1 MRSGD
6 AQLSKVKASTLA
18 ETWTI
23 RPRKP
28 GSPPATNNIPGVA
41 QRQSRVMTARRIET
55 GHPGQHRSPPGL
67 SMRHPS
73 ADGRNGGNSCGQPG
87 TVRRRFGMP
96 CRWASVLVG
105 GWLRSSHPLKSRAKA
120 CSDTYRSE
128 GHQSAGK
135 IDSVAREKRPQR
147 QSWVP
152 LVTHSAQW
160 QQGGFATR

>member
-1 MRSGD
+1 MPEISTGHQQRKCRFDSGSFVEAWQD
-6 AQLSKVKASTLA
+6 GGRFDSVIGRWATKDMT
-18 ETWTI
+18 
-23 RPRKP
+23 PRKD
-28 GSPPATNNIPGVA
+28 G
-41 QRQSRVMTARRIET
+41 
-55 GHPGQHRSPPGL
+55 GQHRSPPGL

-105 GWLRSSHPLKSRAKA
+105 GRLRSGHPLKSRAKA